1 MILKR
6 LPGAARSIEKVHH
19 QAGCRGA
26 PAHLSFAANTK
37 GTQMKILLASTA
49 LLLGTVAGASLA
61 SAAECGDITIA
72 SMNWQSA
79 EVLSNLDKII
89 LNEGYGC
96 NAEITIGDTVPTITS
111 MAEKGE
117 PDIAPEA
124 WIDLLPDVVKKGTDE
139 GRIVQVGSP
148 LPDGGVQGW
157 FIPKYLADAHPDI
170 KTIQDV
176 LKHPELFP
184 DPEDSSKGAIY
195 NGPQGWGGT
204 VVTAQLFKAYDAEAA
219 NFTLV
224 DTGLAAGLDGSIAK
238 AYERKEG
245 WAGYYWEPTALLG
258 KYEMVKLGHGVP
270 YDAAEWKR
278 CNTVADCPDPK
289 TNDWPADKVVTLV
302 AKSFSETAGPEVMDY
317 LAKRSWSNDTV
328 NKLMAWMTDNQASGE
343 DGAKHFLEENKD
355 MWKAWV
361 SPEAAEKIEAAL

>member
-1 MILKR
+1 MKHVL
-6 LPGAARSIEKVHH
+6 LSTCLALG
-19 QAGCRGA
+19 
-26 PAHLSFAANTK
+26 SFA
-37 GTQMKILLASTA
+37 
-49 LLLGTVAGASLA
+49 LA
-61 SAAECGDITIA
+61 SAAHASECGDVTIA

-79 EVLSNLDKII
+79 EVMSNLDKII

-124 WIDLLPDVVKKGTDE
+124 WIDLLPEVVNRGLQE
-139 GRIVQVGSP
+139 GKIVQAAIS

-157 FIPKYLADAHPDI
+157 WIPKYVADAHPDI
-170 KTIQDV
+170 KTIDDA
-176 LKHPELFP
+176 LEHPELFP
-184 DPEDSSKGAIY
+184 DPEDPSKGAIF

-204 VVTAQLFKAYDAEAA
+204 VVTSQLYRAYGADEA

-224 DTGLAAGLDGSIAK
+224 DTGSAAGLDGSIAK

-245 WAGYYWEPTALLG
+245 WLGYYWAPTALLG
-258 KYEMVKLGHGVP
+258 KYEMVRLDHGVP
-270 YDAAEWKR
+270 ADPAEWKR

-289 TNDWPADKVVTLV
+289 KNAWPKDRVVTLV
-302 AKSFSETAGPEVMDY
+302 AKPFAERAGKDVMDY
-317 LAKRSWSNDTV
+317 LNKRAWSNDTV

-343 DGAKHFLEENKD
+343 DGAKHFLNENEDIWTK
-355 MWKAWV
+355 WV
-361 SPEAAEKIEAAL
+361 SPEAAEKIKASL